1 MTRIYR
7 AIVRRDRPDVIAAI
21 HRTVEGVA
29 VLVDRRHADRRAAPT
44 SEDRASSGTPQS
56 GERLPERRRTDRR
69 RPPPATWD
77 TKGFIIVP

>member
-1 MTRIYR
+1 MTRVYR
-7 AIVRRDRPDVIAAI
+7 AVVRRDRPDVIAAI

-29 VLVDRRHADRRAAPT
+29 VLVDRRYADRRARPA
-44 SEDRASSGTPQS
+44 SEDRASSGTPPS
-56 GERLPERRRTDRR
+56 RERPLERRHTDRR